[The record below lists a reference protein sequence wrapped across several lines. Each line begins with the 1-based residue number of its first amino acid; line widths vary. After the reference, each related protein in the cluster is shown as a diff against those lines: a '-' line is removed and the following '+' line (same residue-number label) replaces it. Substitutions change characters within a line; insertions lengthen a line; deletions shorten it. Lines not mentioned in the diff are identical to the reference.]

1 MSADTPIPT
10 RGYRI
15 TVEDLETGES
25 RSQILVD
32 DVVVFT
38 HGSCY
43 VDGVQHWPAAGTSV
57 WTVKGS
63 PRAPLVAN
71 VSARRAAL
79 EEDRRG

>member
-1 MSADTPIPT
+1 MASTPTDPT

-25 RSQILVD
+25 DTQILVD

-63 PRAPLVAN
+63 PREPLV
-71 VSARRAAL
+71 RLGRHTDQG
-79 EEDRRG
+79 DRRG